1 MLILFIFIKVGKQSQ
16 HCCYDISSQ
25 SNLIRANNNNNNN
38 SNQTDAG
45 ALNTP
50 NDTPQ
55 VNNYTK
61 RIINNRIALDPADLC
76 CCTPCLSLVKMC
88 CQIVS
93 TLSSCCLRP
102 CCTGIAVLGGLAT
115 LGVIILAILF
125 AVFFGYMPV
134 PNQITQSLCNSTR
147 ENFYFRE
154 NFTIYKPIETRNET
168 LFKLNKLNNSN
179 LKNASQNFNVKN
191 NKTAM
196 SHLGNV
202 TSLLPKQPPS
212 SDDVMSH
219 LIGIKMKKVLGN
231 QKSLR
236 NKISKFI
243 ALQYDVL
250 LLPNVLMGAIED
262 DKRSFIDDIIGSS
275 SSSSSSTSSKKNFG
289 MEMKINIDVKLVCNY
304 STEFLYFSTREFSN
318 IELK

>member
-1 MLILFIFIKVGKQSQ
+1 
-16 HCCYDISSQ
+16 
-25 SNLIRANNNNNNN
+25 
-38 SNQTDAG
+38 
-45 ALNTP
+45 
-50 NDTPQ
+50 
-55 VNNYTK
+55 
-61 RIINNRIALDPADLC
+61 
-76 CCTPCLSLVKMC
+76 MC

-115 LGVIILAILF
+115 LGVIILSILF
-125 AVFFGYMPV
+125 AVFFGYIPV
-134 PNQITQSLCNSTR
+134 PNQITQSICNSTR

-154 NFTIYKPIETRNET
+154 NFTIYKPIEAKNET
-168 LFKLNKLNNSN
+168 LFKLNKLNSSN
-179 LKNASQNFNVKN
+179 LKNVSQNLNVKN

-196 SHLGNV
+196 HLSNV
-202 TSLLPKQPPS
+202 TLLLSKQPS
-212 SDDVMSH
+212 SVDMSSADDVMSH

-275 SSSSSSTSSKKNFG
+275 SSSSSSSTSSKKNFG